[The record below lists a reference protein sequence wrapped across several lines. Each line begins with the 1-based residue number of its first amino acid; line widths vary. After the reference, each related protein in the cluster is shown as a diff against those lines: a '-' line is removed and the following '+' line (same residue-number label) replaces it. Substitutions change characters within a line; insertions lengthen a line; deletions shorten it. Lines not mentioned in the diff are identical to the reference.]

1 MERDR
6 YRINTPQVLHEQFD
20 DDVVLV
26 NLENGNYYSLNASGS
41 AILRLLANGLS
52 PDSIE
57 KQSSAADAAAGSCV
71 RALLAELLSEGLIT
85 PCDASEPI
93 EVKEET
99 TAAGLDLSTP
109 PALQRFTD
117 MQDLLLLD
125 PIHDVDDRGWP
136 SAINDGQ
143 HG

>member
-1 MERDR
+1 MLEQR

-20 DDVVLV
+20 NEVVLV

-41 AILRLLANGLS
+41 AILLLIAKGLS

-57 KQSSAADAAAGSCV
+57 KRCVDVDAALRDQV
-71 RALLAELLSEGLIT
+71 RDLLTELLGEGLIT
-85 PCDASEPI
+85 PCDDTTFIKDED
-93 EVKEET
+93 ET
-99 TAAGLDLSTP
+99 ETAALDFSTP

-125 PIHDVDDRGWP
+125 PIHDVDERGWP
-136 SAINDGQ
+136 NTANDA
-143 HG
+143 

>member
-1 MERDR
+1 MLEKR

-20 DDVVLV
+20 NEVVLV

-41 AILRLLANGLS
+41 AILLLIAKGLS
-52 PDSIE
+52 PDAVE
-57 KQSSAADAAAGSCV
+57 KRYVDVDVTIRDHV
-71 RALLAELLSEGLIT
+71 RDLLTELLGEGLIT
-85 PCDASEPI
+85 PCDDTTFIKDED
-93 EVKEET
+93 ET
-99 TAAGLDLSTP
+99 ETAALDFSTP

-136 SAINDGQ
+136 NTANEA
-143 HG
+143 